1 MGKANICYQGMFY
14 ALLSTLFSFAGGAVA
29 GMVSKASFLHGAV
42 ISEAATNGRGTKGQ
56 IWISREERPFPDPLP
71 CSRIKVSLSAHLFI
85 LLLFNLSS
93 VLFPLP

>member
-1 MGKANICYQGMFY
+1 M
-14 ALLSTLFSFAGGAVA
+14 A
-29 GMVSKASFLHGAV
+29 GMVSKASFLHGVV
-42 ISEAATNGRGTKGQ
+42 ISSAATNGKGMKGQ

-71 CSRIKVSLSAHLFI
+71 CNRIKVSLSAHLFI